1 MSRWLAGLTVTVTL
15 ALAAPGSTEPANDP
29 LLPVVNRDLRFAAHQ
44 LGRTLR
50 EVPLTAY
57 PQETR
62 PDGRWNASGPGRW
75 TSGFLAGSLWL
86 MYQATG
92 DPAWS
97 KAAGA
102 RQAGL
107 ADERSNRSTHDLGF
121 MIFNSF
127 GKGYR
132 LTGAD
137 SYRRITVAAARSL
150 ATRYSRVV
158 RAIRS
163 WRNPAGAS
171 RSDFRVV
178 IDNMMNLDL
187 LFWAADHGGRPGLAS
202 KALHHALRTASANVR
217 PDGSTYHLIVY
228 NARTGAVK
236 HRWTAQGYR
245 NWSTWSRGQAWG
257 LYGFGTA
264 YAETRDPRMLATA
277 RRLADYFVSHLPA
290 DRVPYWDFNAPRVP
304 NEPRDSSAAAIAA
317 SGLLQ
322 LSDLETDRTR
332 AQRYLTTAREI
343 LSSLSSRRYLAAG
356 TNSRSILLHGTSD
369 KPTGDFNRGLIYG
382 DYYFLEALLRYRAI
396 ADGV

>member
-1 MSRWLAGLTVTVTL
+1 MHIDS
-15 ALAAPGSTEPANDP
+15 
-29 LLPVVNRDLRFAAHQ
+29 
-44 LGRTLR
+44 
-50 EVPLTAY
+50 
-57 PQETR
+57 
-62 PDGRWNASGPGRW
+62 
-75 TSGFLAGSLWL
+75 
-86 MYQATG
+86 
-92 DPAWS
+92 
-97 KAAGA
+97 
-102 RQAGL
+102 
-107 ADERSNRSTHDLGF
+107 
-121 MIFNSF
+121 
-127 GKGYR
+127 GYR

-187 LFWAADHGGRPGLAS
+187 LFWAADHGGRPGLAR

-217 PDGSTYHLIVY
+217 ADGSTYHLIVY

-290 DRVPYWDFNAPRVP
+290 DRVPYWDFNAPRIP

-322 LSDLETDRTR
+322 LSELETDRTR

-343 LSSLSSRRYLAAG
+343 LTSLSSPARTRNTPAAILAREFVGLPVSAS
-356 TNSRSILLHGTSD
+356 TVEPRLRAARAASIVSVDSPDWDTARTTDLASST
-369 KPTGDFNRGLIYG
+369 
-382 DYYFLEALLRYRAI
+382 EAE
-396 ADGV
+396 

>member
-62 PDGRWNASGPGRW
+62 PDGRWNTSGPGRW

-107 ADERSNRSTHDLGF
+107 AAERSNRSTHDLGF
-121 MIFNSF
+121 MIFDSF

-137 SYRRITVAAARSL
+137 SYRRITRSEEHTSEL
-150 ATRYSRVV
+150 QSQ
-158 RAIRS
+158 S
-163 WRNPAGAS
+163 
-171 RSDFRVV
+171 
-178 IDNMMNLDL
+178 NL
-187 LFWAADHGGRPGLAS
+187 
-202 KALHHALRTASANVR
+202 VC
-217 PDGSTYHLIVY
+217 
-228 NARTGAVK
+228 
-236 HRWTAQGYR
+236 
-245 NWSTWSRGQAWG
+245 
-257 LYGFGTA
+257 
-264 YAETRDPRMLATA
+264 
-277 RRLADYFVSHLPA
+277 
-290 DRVPYWDFNAPRVP
+290 
-304 NEPRDSSAAAIAA
+304 
-317 SGLLQ
+317 
-322 LSDLETDRTR
+322 
-332 AQRYLTTAREI
+332 
-343 LSSLSSRRYLAAG
+343 
-356 TNSRSILLHGTSD
+356 
-369 KPTGDFNRGLIYG
+369 
-382 DYYFLEALLRYRAI
+382 
-396 ADGV
+396 